1 MKVKRTTWTR
11 LILRILV
18 PALLGCLAL
27 SIAVDLMVVRKLTHP
42 QRRRPATG
50 PQDYL
55 EISNVQLPWS
65 DEQWSTAD
73 NAVAHGWL
81 LRRAAGSPAI
91 IISHGYGNGA
101 NRSDHLDLGVDLW
114 RAGFTVLLYDLRGHG
129 ESSVDWS
136 SLGDYESDDLV
147 SAITYIKTVKDTTGK
162 QLVDP
167 NRIGLY
173 GVSLGGYA
181 SLVAAARD
189 SSVRAVAADSVYPT
203 PDSFARILTKE
214 QFGVSNEMIN
224 GVVEWGLRATFT
236 SHYNTTSAI
245 ESVRGYQ
252 DVRLLLI
259 GGANATDLRLATGLV
274 YIQSLE
280 PRQITEVAY
289 SRIERLNGPDSNTYN
304 QIIIDFFK
312 HGNTAPQA
320 AEANKKT

>member
-11 LILRILV
+11 LLLRILV
-18 PALLGCLAL
+18 PAVLGCAAL

-42 QRRRPATG
+42 LRRKAATV

-73 NAVAHGWL
+73 ATTHGWL
-81 LRRAAGSPAI
+81 LRCAAGSPAI
-91 IISHGYGNGA
+91 ILSHGYGAGA
-101 NRSDHLDLGVDLW
+101 NRSDLLDLGVDLW

-129 ESSVDWS
+129 DNTADWS
-136 SLGDYESDDLV
+136 SLGDYEADDLL
-147 SAITYIKTVKDTTGK
+147 AALTYLKSVKDSTGNI
-162 QLVDP
+162 LVDP

-173 GVSLGGYA
+173 GVSVGGYA

-203 PDSFARILTKE
+203 PDSFARILTKQ

-224 GVVEWGLRATFT
+224 TVVEWGLRANFT

-245 ESVRGYQ
+245 QSVRGYQ

-259 GGANATDLRLATGLV
+259 GGANDTDLRLSTGIV

-280 PRQITEVAY
+280 PRQITEVTS
-289 SRIERLNGPDSNTYN
+289 SRITRLNGPDSKTYN

-312 HGNTAPQA
+312 SGNTAPQA